1 MTAARQRA
9 TRQLPAGPLRGLGA
23 VRLSHLT
30 DETLSPEVQTEK
42 IASTIKARGDIKVD
56 ITSDLNVSG
65 AVSPFERE
73 DLGPWLTDPERIAMW
88 DYIIV
93 AKLDRITRSLL
104 DFQLLL
110 QWCEAHGKF
119 IISVSEGFDL
129 STPIGKMIANIL
141 IMFAEFERTRMGERR
156 SERAQAD
163 IARGWYGG
171 GWLKYGFDAVKIGE
185 GPGAHYERVE
195 NLDEKCNARYMADG
209 IFAGKSAEQIAREL
223 AEREIPTKRG
233 GKWAGTTVLDILRD
247 PAGIIDADT
256 WARLQPIISAMS
268 KPKYNRR
275 DAANLSGCVLCGK
288 CGGPMWGQVTTRGD
302 KEWQYYRCHS
312 DECKNTTKMIRAE
325 MLEAAVDETV
335 VSLYGAEMHTERVL
349 VPGGDVQRQLSEI
362 DRSLALLSAKLAAR
376 SITRAEYRAA
386 QDILLDEQERLE
398 GLPQEPDRYE
408 VIETGLTVAEF
419 WAKIDWPVK
428 RQYLT
433 SRGWIIRAVAGERR
447 GDVPVVSVEGGEL
460 TEDARA
466 LGIL

>member
-1 MTAARQRA
+1 MTAARLRA
-9 TRQLPAGPLRGLGA
+9 PRQVTGPLRALGA

-30 DETLSPEVQTEK
+30 DETLSPEVQTDK
-42 IASTIKARGDIKVD
+42 IASTIKARGDVKVG

-73 DLGPWLTDPERIAMW
+73 DLGPWLTDPERIALW

-163 IARGWYGG
+163 KARGWWGG
-171 GWLKYGFDAVKIGE
+171 GWTKYGFDAVKIGD
-185 GPGAHYERVE
+185 HYEVAE
-195 NLDEKCNARYMADG
+195 NTSERAAAYRMAEG
-209 IFAGKSAEQIAREL
+209 ILAGMSAESVARML
-223 AEREIPTKRG
+223 ADDGIPTKRG
-233 GKWAGTTVLDILRD
+233 GKWAGTTVLDILKD
-247 PAGIIDADT
+247 PSGIIDAET
-256 WARLQPIISAMS
+256 WGRLQPIIGALSR
-268 KPKYNRR
+268 PKNNRY
-275 DAANLSGCVLCGK
+275 DAASLSGCVSCGV
-288 CGGPMWGQVTTRGD
+288 CRGPLWGQRNTRTRKGVTTV
-302 KEWQYYRCHS
+302 WQYYRCHS
-312 DECKNTTKMIRAE
+312 DECKHSTKMIRAE
-325 MLEAAVDETV
+325 ALEAATDEAI
-335 VSLYGAEMHTERVL
+335 VSLYGSERHTERTL
-349 VPGGDVQRQLSEI
+349 VPGGDIQRQLNEI
-362 DRSLALLSAKLAAR
+362 DRSLAELTARLASK
-376 SITRAEYRAA
+376 SITRAEYRTA

-398 GLPQEPDRYE
+398 GSPQEPDRYE
-408 VIETGLTVAEF
+408 VTETGLSVAEF
-419 WAKIDWPVK
+419 WAGIEWAEK
-428 RQYLT
+428 RVYLT
-433 SRGWIIRAVAGERR
+433 SRNWQIYATAGETR
-447 GDVPVVSVEGGEL
+447 GDIPVVSIETGEM